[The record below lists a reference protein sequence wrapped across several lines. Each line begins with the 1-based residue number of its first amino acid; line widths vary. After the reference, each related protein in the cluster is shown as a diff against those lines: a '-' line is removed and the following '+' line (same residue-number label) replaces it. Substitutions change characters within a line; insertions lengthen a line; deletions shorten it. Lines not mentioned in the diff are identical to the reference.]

1 MPVEERW
8 LLDRVKG
15 GKITHDTPCAKCGY
29 NLIGLKR
36 TGLCPECGTLM
47 RGVGITGRV
56 GGSNTVMLLPRSLLW
71 ALSLAAFAMLVGC
84 LLMALSWPLMP
95 GARHAFWRFWIAN
108 IVFGSAA
115 AGGASWFVGVLM
127 MCLYKPAELE
137 DQARVNVARLL
148 LNGSAIATQALW
160 FVAAALVF
168 ALARV
173 PAALAFAREASIAC
187 GLLAIL
193 GLAPTL
199 LVLRR
204 TLQSVNDDKLHER
217 LLLLAWA
224 LPPALALPVMLLTGS
239 LPRVLAVFTLLLSLI
254 SVGLVVWLVATLGQ
268 TAWMFRWAVRN
279 QRDAEE
285 TAQRILRT
293 DQRFAM
299 PQDGAPIDNPI
310 PKHTASPPLF
320 GGR

>member
-15 GKITHDTPCAKCGY
+15 GKITRDTPCAKCGY

-36 TGLCPECGTLM
+36 TGLCPECGTPM
-47 RGVGITGRV
+47 RGVGVAGRV
-56 GGSNTVMLLPRSLLW
+56 GGGNTLMLLPPSLLW
-71 ALSLAAFAMLVGC
+71 ALSLAAFAMLLGC
-84 LLMALSWPLMP
+84 VLMALSWLLMP
-95 GARHAFWRFWIAN
+95 AASRGILRFSIASA
-108 IVFGSAA
+108 VFAGAA
-115 AGGASWFVGVLM
+115 AGGASWFAGVLM
-127 MCLYKPAELE
+127 LCLYKPAELE
-137 DQARVNVARLL
+137 DQPRLNVARLL
-148 LNGSAIATQALW
+148 LNASAIGTQALW
-160 FVAAALVF
+160 LVAAALVF
-168 ALARV
+168 ALVRL
-173 PAALAFAREASIAC
+173 PAAAPFAHEASIVC

-239 LPRVLAVFTLLLSLI
+239 LPRVLAVFTLLLSLV
-254 SVGLVVWLVATLGQ
+254 SVGLVVWLMATLAQ

-285 TAQRILRT
+285 TARRILRT
-293 DQRFAM
+293 DKRFAM

-310 PKHTASPPLF
+310 PRHSASRQSYR
-320 GGR
+320 GR